1 MWVLEVHE
9 GITIMEVSNLP
20 PPPNSVSQ
28 NKHKQCNRYYTYLLI
43 DYNIKKYYETRHWN
57 ASPVVETKTRS

>member
-43 DYNIKKYYETRHWN
+43 DYNIKKYYETRH
-57 ASPVVETKTRS
+57 